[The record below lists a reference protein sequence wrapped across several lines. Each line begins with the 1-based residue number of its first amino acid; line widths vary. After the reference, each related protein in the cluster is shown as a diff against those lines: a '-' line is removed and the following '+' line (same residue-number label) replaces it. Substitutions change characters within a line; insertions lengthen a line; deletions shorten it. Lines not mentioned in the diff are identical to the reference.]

1 MSMYVRNY
9 EAPEWRSRDL
19 IDGLKP
25 YRAIIKRLEDRGY
38 PKLPVSSIAGW
49 RMRNHIP
56 SMWLPAFIDLGLES
70 CVITSI
76 DDLRMR
82 K

>member
-1 MSMYVRNY
+1 MNQRSYD
-9 EAPEWRSRDL
+9 APEWRARDL

-25 YRAIIKRLEDRGY
+25 YRKIVERLVERGY
-38 PKLPVSSIAGW
+38 PKLPISSIAGW
-49 RMRNHIP
+49 RMNNSIP
-56 SMWLPAFIDLGLES
+56 GVWMPALIDLGLES
-70 CVITSI
+70 LVITSI